1 MRYMARPLSIFR
13 VRINGEPVKKD
24 FLYAV
29 SGFILLY
36 LLCLMVVTIV
46 VSIFGADITTGFTT
60 ALVTVGNIGP
70 GFGKIG
76 PTMNYAFYNPFV
88 KWVLS
93 GAMLAGRL
101 EIYTVL
107 ILLTPSFWSRR

>member
-1 MRYMARPLSIFR
+1 IFR
-13 VRINGEPVKKD
+13 VRINGDPVKKY

-29 SGFILLY
+29 SGFVLLS

-46 VSIFGADITTGFTT
+46 VSIFGTDITTGFTT

-93 GAMLAGRL
+93 AAMLAGRL
-101 EIYTVL
+101 EVYTVL